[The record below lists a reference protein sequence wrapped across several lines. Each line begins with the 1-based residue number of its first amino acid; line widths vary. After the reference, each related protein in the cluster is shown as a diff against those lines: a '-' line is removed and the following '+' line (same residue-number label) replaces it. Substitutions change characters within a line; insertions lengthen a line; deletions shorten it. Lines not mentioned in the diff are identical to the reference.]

1 MTHEADHLGAI
12 VERIAAE
19 LTRWIKVAVL
29 KPLKVGV
36 HNTLQNKPSH
46 NAKSHPPK
54 DAL

>member
-36 HNTLQNKPSH
+36 HNTLYNKY
-46 NAKSHPPK
+46 NARKKSHKPK